1 MSEKIRKNY
10 LCKKCDYSTSDKKDW
25 NKHISTRKHKMVTN
39 DNKKSE
45 DDNHNKVIFSNENDT
60 YINEDKNQK
69 SKKSQKSQNI
79 EKPYHCSMCNKA
91 YKHKSGLSR
100 HKKVHENETNTFSQ
114 QQQTNSVVELQ
125 QQQINELQNML
136 KTTLEQNKNTI
147 DNLIPKLG
155 NTTYNTTNK
164 MTINV
169 FLNEQC
175 KDAMNLTDFV
185 NGLQI
190 SLDDLMYTKNHG
202 YAKGIS
208 NIFLKHLGYLKP
220 TERPIHCSDRKRLQ
234 FYVKDENKWG
244 KDNAEKID
252 KSINQVSKKQLQ
264 QIKEWEKMHPSWATN
279 DNETEQYLE
288 MIQEVMGGNNE
299 EEINKNREFVKKELG
314 TILDVKNAIDTI
326 ETV

>member
-1 MSEKIRKNY
+1 
-10 LCKKCDYSTSDKKDW
+10 
-25 NKHISTRKHKMVTN
+25 MVTN

-45 DDNHNKVIFSNENDT
+45 DDNNNKVKKNTEKST
-60 YINEDKNQK
+60 YMDEGKTQKN
-69 SKKSQKSQNI
+69 KKSQKSQNTD
-79 EKPYHCSMCNKA
+79 KPYQCSLCNKA

-100 HKKVHENETNTFSQ
+100 HKKIHEKQSTIFS

-208 NIFLKHLGYLKP
+208 NIFLKHLGCLKP

-244 KDNAEKID
+244 KDNTEKID

-279 DNETEQYLE
+279 DAETEQYLQ

-326 ETV
+326 DSIDIA

>member
-10 LCKKCDYSTSDKKDW
+10 FCKKCDYSTSDKKDW
-25 NKHISTRKHKMVTN
+25 YKHISTRKHKMVTN
-39 DNKKSE
+39 DNKKSGDE
-45 DDNHNKVIFSNENDT
+45 NSVILNINLENNTYNNEGKT
-60 YINEDKNQK
+60 LICE
-69 SKKSQKSQNI
+69 KSQNTD
-79 EKPYHCSMCNKA
+79 KPYRCVMCKKS

-100 HKKVHENETNTFSQ
+100 HKKIHENEINIYNKNETN
-114 QQQTNSVVELQ
+114 NVVELQ
-125 QQQINELQNML
+125 QHQINELQSML
-136 KTTLEQNKNTI
+136 KSTLEQNKNTI

-234 FYVKDENKWG
+234 FYVKDEDKWG
-244 KDNAEKID
+244 KDNNEKID

-264 QIKEWEKMHPSWATN
+264 QIKEWEKTHPSWATN
-279 DNETEQYLE
+279 DAETEQYLQ

-326 ETV
+326 ENV